1 MNKMKKIILVL
12 TLVIACIN
20 MAHSQ
25 NKINITIDG
34 RSMSATL
41 ADNVATKALVEK
53 LSAGPITITMSN
65 YGGFE
70 KVGALPW
77 SLPTD
82 DTQITTK
89 PGDIMLYTGNN
100 IVIFYGQNSWAY
112 TPLGVLETTDSSAIS
127 SFVGTGNKQVT
138 ISLDDSAS
146 VADIMIDANTKD
158 RVYSL
163 NGTEAINGPLSPGL
177 YIINN
182 KKVIVK

>member
-1 MNKMKKIILVL
+1 
-12 TLVIACIN
+12 

-34 RSMSATL
+34 RSMAATL

-53 LSAGPITITMSN
+53 LANEPITINMTN

-77 SLPTD
+77 SLPSA

-89 PGDIMLYTGNN
+89 PGDIMLYTSNN

-112 TPLGVLETTDSSAIS
+112 TPLGILETSDASEIS
-127 SFVGTGNKQVT
+127 SFVGSGNKQVY
-138 ISLDDSAS
+138 ISLDTSAGI
-146 VADIMIDANTKD
+146 ADATVDAMTKD
-158 RVYSL
+158 RVFSL
-163 NGTEAINGPLSPGL
+163 DGIMVTKRPLSPGL
-177 YIINN
+177 YIVNN
-182 KKVIVK
+182 KKVIIK

>member
-1 MNKMKKIILVL
+1 MRKKIILALILVL
-12 TLVIACIN
+12 ACIN
-20 MAHSQ
+20 MAQSQ

-34 RSMSATL
+34 LSMSATL

-53 LSAGPITITMSN
+53 LSAGPITINMSN

-77 SLPTD
+77 SLPSV

-89 PGDIMLYTGNN
+89 PGDIMLYNSDN

-112 TPLGVLETTDSSAIS
+112 TPLGVLETTNSSEIS
-127 SFVGTGNKQVT
+127 SFVGNGNKQVT
-138 ISLDDSAS
+138 ISLEDSAS
-146 VADIMIDANTKD
+146 VADTILDADTIDH
-158 RVYSL
+158 VFSL
-163 NGTEAINGPLSPGL
+163 NGTEVKKRPLSPGF
-177 YIINN
+177 YIVNN

>member
-1 MNKMKKIILVL
+1 MKKQIILAL

-53 LSAGPITITMSN
+53 LSAGPITITMNN

-77 SLPTD
+77 SLPSA

-89 PGDIMLYTGNN
+89 PGDIMLYNSNN
-100 IVIFYGQNSWAY
+100 IVIFYGRNSWAY
-112 TPLGVLETTDSSAIS
+112 TPLGILETSDSSEIS
-127 SFVGTGNKQVT
+127 TFVGSGDKQVT
-138 ISLDDSAS
+138 LTLDNSTGVTDTS
-146 VADIMIDANTKD
+146 VDAMTKD
-158 RVYSL
+158 RVFAL
-163 NGTEAINGPLSPGL
+163 NGTEVTNRPLPSGM

>member
-1 MNKMKKIILVL
+1 MKKILLAL
-12 TLVIACIN
+12 TLVIVCIN

-25 NKINITIDG
+25 NRINITIDG

-53 LSAGPITITMSN
+53 LAAGPITITMNN

-77 SLPTD
+77 SLPSA

-89 PGDIMLYTGNN
+89 PGDIMLYTSNS

-112 TPLGVLETTDSSAIS
+112 TPIGVLETSNSSEIS
-127 SFVGTGNKQVT
+127 SFVGNGTKQVT
-138 ISLDDSAS
+138 IALDNSAG
-146 VADIMIDANTKD
+146 VASIAIDADSKD
-158 RVYSL
+158 HVFSL
-163 NGTEAINGPLSPGL
+163 SGTELTKRPLSPGL
-177 YIINN
+177 YIVNN